1 MFNSRHLALLSYLT
15 VCIVWG
21 STYLAIRVGVTDM
34 PFLIFAGLRFSVAGV
49 LLLIISRIKGWAFP
63 PSWRDYRTH
72 ILVGLLLL
80 FISNGLICW
89 AEQYLDSSL
98 TALLVA
104 SLPLFMAALDNLL
117 SRGQRAGWLSWT
129 GLFIGFGGV
138 AVLVSPQFRLE
149 GNTWPAVVGVL
160 CASLVWA
167 TGSIYLNRNPARGSM
182 IPGVGI
188 QMLSAGLVFLFLSA
202 ISGNF
207 TLRDASTSGLAAL
220 LYLIFFGSI
229 LAYSAFYYMIKV
241 IPPAKAGTYAY
252 INPVV
257 AMILGVLVLKEKLT
271 LQSIVAAVII
281 LAGVMLVHISR
292 TIPQKEAPAPARQKE
307 LDN

>member
-34 PFLIFAGLRFSVAGV
+34 PFLVFAGIRFSAAGAL
-49 LLLIISRIKGWAFP
+49 LLLISRLKGWAFP
-63 PSWRDYRTH
+63 PGRRDYRTH
-72 ILVGLLLL
+72 ILIGLLLL
-80 FISNGLICW
+80 FVSNGLICW
-89 AEQYLDSSL
+89 AEQYLDSSI

-104 SLPLFMAALDNLL
+104 SLPLFMAAMDNLL
-117 SRGQRAGWLSWT
+117 PRGQRAGWLSWA
-129 GLFIGFGGV
+129 GLLIGFGGGGCPGQ
-138 AVLVSPQFRLE
+138 PQFRLE
-149 GNTWPAVVGVL
+149 ENTWPAVVGVL

-167 TGSIYLNRNPARGSM
+167 AGSIYLSRNPVRGSM

-188 QMLSAGLVFLFLSA
+188 QMLSAGAVFLLLSA

-207 TLRDASTSGLAAL
+207 TLSDASASGLAAL

-229 LAYSAFYYMIKV
+229 LAYSAFYYMIKL
-241 IPPAKAGTYAY
+241 IPPDKAGTYAY

-257 AMILGVLVLKEKLT
+257 AMILGVLILKENLT
-271 LQSIVAAVII
+271 VQSVVAAVII
-281 LAGVMLVHISR
+281 LAGVLLVHISR
-292 TIPQKEAPAPARQKE
+292 NIPQKETPAPEQQKE
-307 LDN
+307 LSS